1 MKIEGMQAISGTQW
15 AESARTPLRPPPLT
29 CFRVNSRI
37 PEKFLPDAEVSLL

>member
-1 MKIEGMQAISGTQW
+1 MKIEGIQAISGTQW
-15 AESARTPLRPPPLT
+15 AESVRPAPPPLT